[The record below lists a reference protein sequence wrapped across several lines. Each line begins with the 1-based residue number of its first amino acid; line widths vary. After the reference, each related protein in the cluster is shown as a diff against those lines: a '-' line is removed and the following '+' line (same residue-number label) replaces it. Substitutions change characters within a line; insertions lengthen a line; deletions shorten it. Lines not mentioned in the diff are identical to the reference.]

1 MSNLHSINSILKN
14 QSFSDTQHIDPSAY
28 TYAECMAQLENCVA
42 VVSDLKLGRSKI
54 YAGEFGDILGLD
66 GYSEENSIWESRILT
81 LISEEEREEKY
92 LAEMRFFNHIRRI
105 PRNKRHLYYLVTHL
119 RFNLRGNK
127 SVNVLH
133 RMYYR
138 YENSGDTVRYA
149 ICLYTPSASDFKAK
163 SMVINTLT
171 GDCEALTDTS
181 DNKILSRREVEVLT
195 LIERGLTSKE
205 IADKLCISIHTVSRH
220 RQEIISKLQVKNST
234 EACRLARQ
242 LNIL

>member
-1 MSNLHSINSILKN
+1 
-14 QSFSDTQHIDPSAY
+14 
-28 TYAECMAQLENCVA
+28 MAQIENCVT
-42 VVSDLKLGRSKI
+42 VVSDLKLGKSKI
-54 YAGEFGDILGLD
+54 YAGEFGKILGLND
-66 GYSEENSIWESRILT
+66 YSEENSIWESRILT
-81 LISEEEREEKY
+81 LMCEEDREEKY
-92 LAEMRFFNHIRRI
+92 LAEMRFFNYIRRL
-105 PRNKRHLYYLVTHL
+105 PRGKRHLYYLVTHL

-149 ICLYTPSASDFKAK
+149 ICLYTPSAFGFNAK

-171 GDCEALTDTS
+171 GDCEVLTNTS
-181 DNKILSRREVEVLT
+181 DNKILSRREVDVLT
-195 LIERGLTSKE
+195 MIEHGLTSRE

-220 RQEIISKLQVKNST
+220 RQEIISKLQVKNSP

-242 LNIL
+242 LRIL

>member
-1 MSNLHSINSILKN
+1 MSNFPSINSILKS
-14 QSFSDTQHIDPSAY
+14 QIFSTAQNPDSSAY
-28 TYAECMAQLENCVA
+28 IYAECMAQIENCVA
-42 VVSDLKLGRSKI
+42 VVSDLKLGKSKI

-66 GYSEENSIWESRILT
+66 GYSEENSIWEKRILT
-81 LISEEEREEKY
+81 LMNEEEREEKY
-92 LAEMRFFNHIRRI
+92 LAEMRFFNYIRRM

-119 RFNLRGNK
+119 RFNLGGSR

-149 ICLYTPSASDFKAK
+149 ICLYTPSATDFTAK
-163 SMVINTLT
+163 SMVVNTLT
-171 GDCEALTDTS
+171 GNCEALTDTS
-181 DNKILSRREVEVLT
+181 DKKILSRREVEVLI

-205 IADKLCISIHTVSRH
+205 IAGELCISIHTVSRH
-220 RQEIISKLQVKNST
+220 RQEIISKLQVKNSH

-242 LNIL
+242 LRIL